1 MCAFF
6 IDRDKWPVIAFPN
19 VYWIYMM
26 DVCVCV
32 WCVWVVCVCVCVCV
46 CGVCVGV
53 CVCGCVCVCGVCVR
67 VCICVYYKLTI
78 FWFMGSIDT
87 KAALKL
93 HFHSAY
99 QYMCQVSHQWT
110 LVLNSSNFSICCND
124 SSLMIAL
131 WWETQV
137 IPPVAPLLFIVFLW
151 ILLYSSWSVTGL
163 W

>member
-1 MCAFF
+1 MYIGYIC
-6 IDRDKWPVIAFPN
+6 
-19 VYWIYMM
+19 M
-26 DVCVCV
+26 DVCV
-32 WCVWVVCVCVCVCV
+32 WCVCVCVCV
-46 CGVCVGV
+46 V
-53 CVCGCVCVCGVCVR
+53 CVCVRVLCVCVCVYLC
-67 VCICVYYKLTI
+67 VCIAYYKLTI

-131 WWETQV
+131 WWETQA

-151 ILLYSSWSVTGL
+151 ILLYSSWFLVFCLLVFVSWPCKAGKVT
-163 W
+163 

>member
-1 MCAFF
+1 MCFLNMCAVF
-6 IDRDKWPVIAFPN
+6 IWQRQMTVIAFPN
-19 VYWIYMM
+19 VYWIYSICM
-26 DVCVCV
+26 D
-32 WCVWVVCVCVCVCV
+32 VCVCVCVCV
-46 CGVCVGV
+46 YL
-53 CVCGCVCVCGVCVR
+53 CVC
-67 VCICVYYKLTI
+67 IAYYKLTI

-131 WWETQV
+131 WWETQA
-137 IPPVAPLLFIVFLW
+137 IPPVAPLLFYCLSLNITLQLLVCLLVFV
-151 ILLYSSWSVTGL
+151 SWPCKAGKVT
-163 W
+163 

>member
-1 MCAFF
+1 MCAVF
-6 IDRDKWPVIAFPN
+6 IWQRQMTVIAFPN
-19 VYWIYMM
+19 VYWIYMHG
-26 DVCVCV
+26 C
-32 WCVWVVCVCVCVCV
+32 VCVCVCVCV
-46 CGVCVGV
+46 CL
-53 CVCGCVCVCGVCVR
+53 CVCVCVCVYLC
-67 VCICVYYKLTI
+67 VCIAYYKLTI

-131 WWETQV
+131 WWETQAM
-137 IPPVAPLLFIVFLW
+137 PPVAPVLFYCLSLNITLQLLVFGLLF
-151 ILLYSSWSVTGL
+151 TGL
-163 W
+163 C